1 MRADAAAA
9 AREALDRRFRQNL
22 MLGIDDAKWV
32 LARLIALEAEV
43 AVLKDLERLDIEL
56 RYAAATIDLVGRH
69 RDEAIEERNKLRT
82 EVAALRQDAERL
94 LRFAG
99 RILTVTRK
107 EYGGGDVEGGD
118 VQEWMLADG
127 LLETRMVTEPCG
139 ESCVC
144 AEWDEFPQ
152 DCHFLTAL
160 GDKALAALSP
170 SAPTKEEEHQ

>member
-1 MRADAAAA
+1 MSQADAAARA
-9 AREALDRRFRQNL
+9 ALDRLTF
-22 MLGIDDAKWV
+22 GIAAPFNRAECTVVRDY
-32 LARLIALEAEV
+32 LTALEAEV
-43 AVLKDLERLDIEL
+43 TAS
-56 RYAAATIDLVGRH
+56 
-69 RDEAIEERNKLRT
+69 
-82 EVAALRQDAERL
+82 RQDAERL

-107 EYGGGDVEGGD
+107 EYGGGDVDGGD
-118 VQEWMLADG
+118 VQEWLLADG

-160 GDKALAALSP
+160 GDKALTALSP
-170 SAPTKEEEHQ
+170 SAPTKEEADA

>member
-1 MRADAAAA
+1 MSLPDAAAA
-9 AREALDRRFRQNL
+9 RAALE
-22 MLGIDDAKWV
+22 
-32 LARLIALEAEV
+32 RLSKAACGLESPVYINDSTTVRAYLTALEAEV
-43 AVLKDLERLDIEL
+43 A
-56 RYAAATIDLVGRH
+56 
-69 RDEAIEERNKLRT
+69 
-82 EVAALRQDAERL
+82 ALRQEAERL

-107 EYGGGDVEGGD
+107 EYGGGDVDGSD
-118 VQEWMLADG
+118 VQEWLLADG

-160 GDKALAALSP
+160 GDKALTALSP
-170 SAPTKEEEHQ
+170 SAPTKEEADA